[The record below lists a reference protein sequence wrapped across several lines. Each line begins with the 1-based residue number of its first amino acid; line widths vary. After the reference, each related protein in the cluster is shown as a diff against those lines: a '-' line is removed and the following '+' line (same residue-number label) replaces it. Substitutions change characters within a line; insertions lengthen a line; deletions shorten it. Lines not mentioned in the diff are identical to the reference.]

1 VPTHTAASLAWDC
14 TTPPEPQQNN
24 SNTWEFLLL
33 HKNCPHLIPRPLALI
48 KSINQP
54 KNTTSRWHP
63 QGNSS
68 QSGAQSG
75 YMSKHHRQNIEGK
88 RMEENTYCTDSPA
101 GIHCS
106 LQQGINTGLYFFYLF
121 LQVFPISS
129 LLYLLFN
136 NFSY

>member
-1 VPTHTAASLAWDC
+1 LEVPVPTHTAASLAWDC

-75 YMSKHHRQNIEGK
+75 YMSKHNRTTDRILRGREWK
-88 RMEENTYCTDSPA
+88 RTHTA
-101 GIHCS
+101 
-106 LQQGINTGLYFFYLF
+106 LTAQQEYT
-121 LQVFPISS
+121 V
-129 LLYLLFN
+129 LFN
-136 NFSY
+136 KE